1 MSSKIPPAEWDAIAA
16 RRDNGE
22 SVAYIART
30 YETSPATIYGILK
43 KVAEAKAGQ
52 APSPTQEAPAQEPPA
67 PAAPQPAAPVVKARP
82 AEAPAARPAVAPAP
96 AAAETAPA
104 ATVPPRR
111 EPSRLTLASAA
122 PPRPAPAPAPTPAP
136 TPAPVQAAPAP
147 VAPATPAPATP
158 AQAPAAPA
166 TAAPQAQPATP
177 FRFTYENRAVEP
189 PPRQPR
195 QPMPPRPFAEQEPK
209 TALNAN
215 LDAELRAQADAAIAT
230 FQSAF
235 EQVLGEETAATRKAL
250 RQAASD
256 LMRVA
261 ARTTIALE
269 RKDAI
274 ADRAAMPQMQRYR
287 NEPPGEPG
295 GEFRHGRRP
304 PRN

>member
-1 MSSKIPPAEWDAIAA
+1 MTSKIPPAEWDAIAT

-43 KVAEAKAGQ
+43 KVAEAKGA
-52 APSPTQEAPAQEPPA
+52 APEAPEASAPEPSA
-67 PAAPQPAAPVVKARP
+67 PPPPSAPVQ
-82 AEAPAARPAVAPAP
+82 
-96 AAAETAPA
+96 
-104 ATVPPRR
+104 
-111 EPSRLTLASAA
+111 
-122 PPRPAPAPAPTPAP
+122 
-136 TPAPVQAAPAP
+136 PAPVQAAPAQAAPPAKAPEPAASASEATPRPMPSRLTLNAPARPP
-147 VAPATPAPATP
+147 VAQPPVAQTTPSTA
-158 AQAPAAPA
+158 APAAERPA
-166 TAAPQAQPATP
+166 AAAEPSAPQPVPAAAPAQPAAP

-195 QPMPPRPFAEQEPK
+195 PPTTPRPFAQPEPK

-215 LDAELRAQADAAIAT
+215 LDAELRGQADAAIAT
-230 FQSAF
+230 FQAAF
-235 EQVLGEETAATRKAL
+235 EAVLGEETSDTRKAL

-269 RKDAI
+269 RKDA
-274 ADRAAMPQMQRYR
+274 AVDRAAMPAQRYR
-287 NEPPGEPG
+287 NEPLPDQQGD
-295 GEFRHGRRP
+295 FRQGRRP

>member
-1 MSSKIPPAEWDAIAA
+1 MTSKIPPAEWDAIAT

-43 KVAEAKAGQ
+43 KVAEAKGT
-52 APSPTQEAPAQEPPA
+52 APEV
-67 PAAPQPAAPVVKARP
+67 PAA
-82 AEAPAARPAVAPAP
+82 E
-96 AAAETAPA
+96 
-104 ATVPPRR
+104 
-111 EPSRLTLASAA
+111 
-122 PPRPAPAPAPTPAP
+122 PTPAP
-136 TPAPVQAAPAP
+136 TAPAPRAPVESAPVAKAPEPAAPASEPAPRPAPSRLSLNVPGQARPPVNQPVQAAPAP
-147 VAPATPAPATP
+147 AQPAAERAPSPAPQAP
-158 AQAPAAPA
+158 GPQAPAPQPAA
-166 TAAPQAQPATP
+166 TAPAQPAAP

-195 QPMPPRPFAEQEPK
+195 QPMAPRPFAQPEPK

-215 LDAELRAQADAAIAT
+215 LDAELRSQADAAVAV
-230 FQSAF
+230 FQAAF
-235 EQVLGEETAATRKAL
+235 EAVLASETAETRKEL

-269 RKDAI
+269 RKDA
-274 ADRAAMPQMQRYR
+274 AVDRAALPAQRYR
-287 NEPPGEPG
+287 NEPLPAEQQQGD
-295 GEFRHGRRP
+295 FRHSRRP